1 MINVI
6 KINLNFAMSRAS
18 RRELVRERLRWTYF
32 WTITAL
38 LAVAL
43 VFFYMENAKVNNII
57 SQKEDQIWDIK
68 EQIKKLQQEGKNLSK
83 ADIMSLAELESG
95 RIFWAEKFM
104 ELSKVL
110 PEDMAITRMIFKDD
124 VLTIQGVSRIFLGER
139 EFDVINRFI
148 EAMRQDAIFAE
159 DFEDVKF
166 SKFSRITVMKQDI
179 VEFEVLARAKSKAN
193 RSTGGGRS

>member
-6 KINLNFAMSRAS
+6 KINLNHAMSRAS
-18 RRELVRERLRWTYF
+18 RREMIRERLRWSYF
-32 WTITAL
+32 WGISVL
-38 LAVAL
+38 LVVAL
-43 VFFYMENAKVNNII
+43 VFLYLENGKVNDII
-57 SQKEDQIWDIK
+57 TQKEDQIWDIK
-68 EQIKKLQQEGKNLSK
+68 EQIKKLQQKGKNLSK

-110 PEDMAITRMIFKDD
+110 PEDMAITRIIFKNDI
-124 VLTIQGVSRIFLGER
+124 LTIQGVSRIFLGER

-148 EAMRQDAIFAE
+148 EALRKDAIFSE

-166 SKFSRITVMKQDI
+166 SKFSRITVLKQDI
-179 VEFEVLARAKSKAN
+179 VEFEILARAKSRSE

>member
-6 KINLNFAMSRAS
+6 KINLNQAMSRAS

-32 WTITAL
+32 WAISAL
-38 LAVAL
+38 LILGLAG
-43 VFFYMENAKVNNII
+43 FYMENAKVNGII
-57 SQKEDQIWDIK
+57 QQKQNQIWDIK
-68 EQIKKLQQEGKNLSK
+68 EQIRKLQQQGKNLSK
-83 ADIMSLAELESG
+83 TDIMSLAKLESG

-110 PEDMAITRMIFKDD
+110 PTDMAITRLIFKNDA
-124 VLTIQGVSRIFLGER
+124 LTIEGVSRIFLGER

-148 EAMRQDAIFAE
+148 DRLRNDEVFSR

-166 SKFSRITVMKQDI
+166 SKFSRVTVLKQDI
-179 VEFEVLARAKSKAN
+179 VEFEIVARVKSRASHATK
-193 RSTGGGRS
+193 GGRS